1 MLAMGICDYS
11 NITTSVHITRRL
23 EKKWC
28 GTSMLFFED
37 FFLLQALGK
46 SIYTKSR
53 MLCFSKNIVQW
64 TAKYGI

>member
-1 MLAMGICDYS
+1 MLSMGICDYS

-37 FFLLQALGK
+37 FFYFK